1 MDNKS
6 RKNLNFIGKF
16 IAISGAMLG
25 ILHII
30 PINGIIQLSSL
41 GVGLILIIASHI
53 NNNDV

>member
-16 IAISGAMLG
+16 IAISGAILG

-30 PINGIIQLSSL
+30 PINGILQLSSL